1 MSQSV
6 GGGNTAAE
14 TLGNAWQSKQVI
26 TRDISIY
33 EGMPIISL
41 NKLSCLNSRLKQ
53 GEMCKSMEY
62 EERFKQHQNLFKDLG
77 TESISIE
84 YAMKKPK

>member
-1 MSQSV
+1 
-6 GGGNTAAE
+6 
-14 TLGNAWQSKQVI
+14 
-26 TRDISIY
+26 
-33 EGMPIISL
+33 MPMISL

-77 TESISIE
+77 TESMSIE

>member
-1 MSQSV
+1 M
-6 GGGNTAAE
+6 
-14 TLGNAWQSKQVI
+14 
-26 TRDISIY
+26 ISI
-33 EGMPIISL
+33 

-77 TESISIE
+77 TESMSIE